1 MSKPPIIQTE
11 NLTYTY
17 NAGLPDATTA
27 IENINLTL
35 EDGGFLGII
44 GPTGCGKSTLIS
56 HFNGLLRP
64 TSGTIKIAGEDM
76 WANPKEIRRFRFMVG
91 LVFQYPEY
99 QLFEETVHK
108 DIAFGPRN
116 MGLSEAEVEERV
128 QMAAKFT
135 GLSADMLERS
145 PFELS
150 GGQKRRAAI
159 AGVIAM
165 QPKLLVLDEPAAG
178 LDPEGRDTILN
189 EIKQFHKETGTSVVL
204 VSHSM
209 EDVAKYAEKVLVM
222 KDGGIMMYDTTPNV
236 FARAQELLDLGLSV
250 PQITKVFLRL
260 QAMGLPIDTDVY
272 TIKYATESL
281 LKLAQKMEGGNGNG
295 AS

>member
-1 MSKPPIIQTE
+1 MPPILETK

-17 NAGLPDATTA
+17 NHGLPDATTA
-27 IENINLTL
+27 IQGVNFEMQQG
-35 EDGGFLGII
+35 DFVGII
-44 GPTGCGKSTLIS
+44 GPTGCGKSTLVG
-56 HFNGLLRP
+56 HFNGMLKP
-64 TSGTIKIAGEDM
+64 TSGQVLVDGQSLWE
-76 WANPKEIRRFRFMVG
+76 NPKEIRRFRFMVG

-99 QLFEETVHK
+99 QLFEETVAK

-116 MGLSEAEVEERV
+116 MGLSEEEIEDRV
-128 QMAAKFT
+128 RMAARFC
-135 GLSADMLERS
+135 GISQEMLARS

-189 EIKQFHKETGTSVVL
+189 EIKQYHRETGTSVVL

-209 EDVAKYAEKVLVM
+209 EDVAKYADKVLVM
-222 KDGGIMMYDTTPNV
+222 KDGGIAMYDETPKV
-236 FARAQELLDLGLSV
+236 FGRVDELLELGLSV

-260 QAMGLPIDTDVY
+260 REMGLDIGTDVY
-272 TIKYATESL
+272 TVKYAVQAIL
-281 LKLAQKMEGGNGNG
+281 QKAKGGNAN
-295 AS
+295 AT